1 MTLWRAALV
10 GAGRVAAPH
19 RPARRT
25 AMRADAAPRSGAFQ
39 RHKSPIRCSASTPA
53 LLCLSTQSKGLIC
66 ANVIDQVPGATLQVP
81 EGLLPEV
88 QEQNLIRF
96 IGQVHL
102 SC

>member
-39 RHKSPIRCSASTPA
+39 RHKSPIRCSASAPA
-53 LLCLSTQSKGLIC
+53 LLCLSTRHRRRL
-66 ANVIDQVPGATLQVP
+66 PGPAARSAP
-81 EGLLPEV
+81 FGSGLLC
-88 QEQNLIRF
+88 
-96 IGQVHL
+96 G
-102 SC
+102 